1 MVYINHVV
9 FRFGKP
15 NALERCSGQI
25 HHSLFTILNLFA
37 FLPRQAIVLEIT
49 MGTLFQSRIHH
60 ANALLTIAAAL
71 CFYLFSFTPSTSAD
85 EYDDAIAWNR
95 EGKYEKSLNVCEGQ
109 LEDTNAFNEKW
120 YLLGIENAMR
130 LGRYERAFEILQDG
144 LEDRRVSGIKLYP
157 AGHRVALFNNEADLA
172 QEYLDRSAP
181 YINSIRYSRV
191 NPENLAY
198 LGDAALKL
206 EVDPRVVLELFFDP
220 GMKATPPNR
229 ESFLAAADL
238 ALKKEDYAVA
248 ENTVKQGLQHF
259 PDDAELLFRW
269 AQALA
274 GSGNN
279 QMGEMLT
286 KTLEA
291 NPNHVG
297 AMLMFVDN
305 SIDAEDYDQA
315 RELLEQVKV
324 INPRHPDAWAYE
336 AVIAHLHSDYE
347 KEKEAR
353 DKAMSIWTQNPEVDH
368 LIGRK
373 LSQKYRFAEG
383 ADYQKASLKLK
394 PDYSHARIQ
403 LAQDLLR
410 LGHEHDGWQMAED
423 MHDADGYNVTAFNLM
438 QLKSVIDDFATIEN
452 EDFILRMDAKE
463 ADIFGDQAMALLQ
476 EAKAVICDKY
486 DIELDHPIIVEIF
499 PNQSDFGVRT
509 FGMPHNPGFLGV
521 CFGDVI
527 TANSPSSAIGR
538 DSNWQAVLWHEFCH
552 VVTLNLTK
560 NKMPRWLSEGIS
572 VFEELERN
580 PAWGQHMSP
589 DYRQRVMRNEM
600 TPIGELS
607 GAFLNAESGEDMQ
620 FAYYQSSLVVEFIV
634 EKYGMDALKNILTD
648 LGAGIPIND
657 AITDRTLDVEELD
670 EAFIAWAQAKASK
683 LGETLTWDVPDPNL
697 ISPAEMPDE
706 LPGNPTNYYLLIGT
720 ARQHIQNGKWDE
732 AKEVLDTL
740 LEAYPEQR
748 GLDGALYLA
757 AFVAGKQDDTDK
769 EREYLEKLAAID
781 GDVSDAYMRLINIY
795 GDAGDWESMKLN
807 AERFLA
813 VNPLSARPYEALA
826 IASERLDDVSTAIKA
841 RQTLIKLNP
850 LDPALAHFELARL
863 LHLEGSD
870 QAKRQV
876 LLALEEAPRYQ
887 DAQRLLLSLVQPRPE
902 EAPDSS
908 PEKTEPKDSA
918 PGQSGRIDTGASDP
932 YGGTRSQNPTQAS
945 TQEEEQSE
953 APEGQ

>member
-1 MVYINHVV
+1 
-9 FRFGKP
+9 
-15 NALERCSGQI
+15 
-25 HHSLFTILNLFA
+25 
-37 FLPRQAIVLEIT
+37 
-49 MGTLFQSRIHH
+49 MGTLFHHRIRH
-60 ANALLTIAAAL
+60 ANALLTIAVTL
-71 CFYLFSFTPSTSAD
+71 CFHLFCFSQTSHAD
-85 EYDDAIAWNR
+85 AYDDAIGWNR
-95 EGKYEKSLNVCEGQ
+95 EGEYEKSLNVCEEQ
-109 LEDTNAFNEKW
+109 LKDSNAFNEKW
-120 YLLGIENAMR
+120 YLLGMENAMQ

-157 AGHRVALFNNEADLA
+157 AGHRVALFNNKPDVA

-181 YINSIRYSRV
+181 YINSIRYSKV
-191 NPENLAY
+191 TPENLAY

-206 EVDPRVVLELFFDP
+206 DVDPRVVLELFFDP
-220 GMKATPPNR
+220 GMKASPPLR

-286 KTLEA
+286 KTLKA

-305 SIDAEDYDQA
+305 SIDAEDYGQA
-315 RELLEQVKV
+315 RDLLGQIKT
-324 INPRHPDAWAYE
+324 INPNHPDAWAYE
-336 AVIAHLHSDYE
+336 AVIAHLHSDHE

-353 DKAMSIWTQNPEVDH
+353 DKAMSTWTQNPEVDH

-373 LSQKYRFAEG
+373 LSQKYRFSEG
-383 ADYQKASLKLK
+383 AEYQKASLKLK
-394 PDYSHARIQ
+394 QDFSHARIQ

-410 LGHEHDGWQMAED
+410 LGHEHDGWQMAKD

-438 QLKSVIDDFATIEN
+438 QLKSVIDDFATIQN
-452 EDFILRMDAKE
+452 EDFILRMDAQE
-463 ADIFGDQAMALLQ
+463 AAIFGDQAMALLQ
-476 EAKAVICDKY
+476 EAKSVICDKY

-527 TANSPSSAIGR
+527 TANSPSSRIGR
-538 DSNWQAVLWHEFCH
+538 NSNWRAVLWHEFCH

-572 VFEELERN
+572 VFEELQRN

-620 FAYYQSSLVVEFIV
+620 FAYYQSSLVVAFIV
-634 EKYGMDALKNILTD
+634 ENYGMDALKNILTD
-648 LGAGIPIND
+648 LGEGIPIND
-657 AITDRTLDVEELD
+657 AITERTLDVEELD
-670 EAFIAWAQAKASK
+670 EAFIAWAKAKASK
-683 LGETLTWDVPDPNL
+683 LGETLTWDEPDPNL
-697 ISPAEMPDE
+697 ISAAEMPAE
-706 LPGNPTNYYLLIGT
+706 LEGNPTNYYLLIGT
-720 ARQHIQNGKWDE
+720 ARQHVQNENWEE
-732 AKEVLDTL
+732 AETVLNTL

-748 GLDGALYLA
+748 GLNGALYLA
-757 AFVAGKQDDTDK
+757 AFVAGKQDDTVR
-769 EREYLEKLAAID
+769 EREHLEKLAAID
-781 GDVSDAYMRLINIY
+781 GDVSEAYMRLINIA
-795 GDAGDWESMKLN
+795 GDAEEWESMKLN

-813 VNPLSARPYEALA
+813 VNPLSAQPYKALA
-826 IASERLDDVSTAIKA
+826 AASERLEDIPTAIKA

-850 LDPALAHFELARL
+850 LDPALAHYELARL
-863 LHLEGSD
+863 LHAEGPD
-870 QAKRQV
+870 EAKRQV
-876 LLALEEAPRYQ
+876 LMALEEAPRYQ
-887 DAQRLLLSLVQPRPE
+887 DAQRLLLTLVKKESKDTSPARQE
-902 EAPDSS
+902 EIPAEES
-908 PEKTEPKDSA
+908 EPIQKDV
-918 PGQSGRIDTGASDP
+918 IDIEIQKR
-932 YGGTRSQNPTQAS
+932 YGLTPAQIS
-945 TQEEEQSE
+945 TQPSIPAEEQPQTQE
-953 APEGQ
+953 DQ

>member
-1 MVYINHVV
+1 
-9 FRFGKP
+9 
-15 NALERCSGQI
+15 
-25 HHSLFTILNLFA
+25 
-37 FLPRQAIVLEIT
+37 
-49 MGTLFQSRIHH
+49 MGTLCHHRIRH

-71 CFYLFSFTPSTSAD
+71 CFHLFICTQSTSAD
-85 EYDDAIAWNR
+85 AYDDAVGWNR
-95 EGKYEKSLNVCEGQ
+95 EGEYEKSLKVCEEQ
-109 LEDTNAFNEKW
+109 LEDSNAFNEKW
-120 YLLGIENAMR
+120 YLLAIENAMQ

-157 AGHRVALFNNEADLA
+157 AGHRVALFNNEPDLA
-172 QEYLDRSAP
+172 QKYLDRSAP

-220 GMKATPPNR
+220 GMKATPPLR
-229 ESFLAAADL
+229 ASFLAAADL

-279 QMGEMLT
+279 QMGDMLT
-286 KTLEA
+286 QTLEA

-315 RELLEQVKV
+315 RDLLDQVKA
-324 INPRHPDAWAYE
+324 INPKHPDAWAYE
-336 AVIAHLHSDYE
+336 AVIAHLHSEYD

-353 DKAMSIWTQNPEVDH
+353 DKAMSPWTQNPEVDH

-383 ADYQKASLKLK
+383 AEYQKASLKLK
-394 PDYSHARIQ
+394 PDYAHARIQ

-410 LGHEHDGWQMAED
+410 LGDEHDGWQMAED

-438 QLKSVIDDFATIEN
+438 QLKSVIDEFSTIEN
-452 EDFILRMDAKE
+452 EDFILRMDATE
-463 ADIFGDQAMALLQ
+463 AEIFGDQVMSLLQ

-486 DIELDHPIIVEIF
+486 DIALDHPIIVEIF

-527 TANSPSSAIGR
+527 TANSPSSTIGR
-538 DSNWQAVLWHEFCH
+538 DSNWRAVLWHEFCH

-620 FAYYQSSLVVEFIV
+620 FAYYQSSLVVAFIV
-634 EKYGMDALKNILTD
+634 EKYGMNALKQILAD
-648 LGAGIPIND
+648 LGAGVPINE
-657 AITDRTLDVEELD
+657 AITTHTLEVEVLD
-670 EAFIAWAQAKASK
+670 EAFVAWAQAKASK
-683 LGETLTWDVPDPNL
+683 LGETLTWDEPDPNL
-697 ISPAEMPDE
+697 ISPAEMPAE
-706 LPGNPTNYYLLIGT
+706 LANNPNNYYLLIGT
-720 ARQHIQNGKWDE
+720 ARQHIQDQDWEQARD
-732 AKEVLDTL
+732 VLNTL

-748 GLDGALYLA
+748 GANGALYLA
-757 AFVAGKQDDTDK
+757 GFVARKLDDMEK
-769 EREYLEKLAAID
+769 ERDYLEKLASID
-781 GDVSDAYMRLINIY
+781 GDVSDAYMRLM
-795 GDAGDWESMKLN
+795 GLAWDTEDWENLRIN
-807 AERFLA
+807 AERLLA
-813 VNPLSARPYEALA
+813 VNPLTARPYEALA
-826 IASERLDDVSTAIKA
+826 VASERLGDAATAIKA

-850 LDPALAHFELARL
+850 LDPALAHYELARL
-863 LHLEGSD
+863 LHAEGSD
-870 QAKRQV
+870 EAKRQV

-887 DAQRLLLSLVQPRPE
+887 EAQKLLLTLVKSTLKKTSNATQEGPRGS
-902 EAPDSS
+902 DSKS
-908 PEKTEPKDSA
+908 PQT
-918 PGQSGRIDTGASDP
+918 GVIDVEMQKR
-932 YGGTRSQNPTQAS
+932 YGLTPVPNPTQPS
-945 TQEEEQSE
+945 NPE
-953 APEGQ
+953 EGQQKTSGDQ